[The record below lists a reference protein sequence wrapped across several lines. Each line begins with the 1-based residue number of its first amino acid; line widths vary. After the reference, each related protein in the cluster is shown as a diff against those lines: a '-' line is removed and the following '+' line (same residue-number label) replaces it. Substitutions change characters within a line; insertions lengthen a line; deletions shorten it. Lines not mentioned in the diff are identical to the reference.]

1 MSVVYLSMPRMPASP
16 SRAARGA
23 FTPDVAVSEESFDAI
38 FSQLFEQRF
47 ASLFRYLMRLTD
59 DRELASDLA
68 QEAFVRLYRRGAL
81 PDSPGAWLVTVA
93 HNLLRDLRRSARR
106 QLFLLTARQEH
117 GLDRER
123 TGGAEGKV
131 LADERRDQVRT
142 ALERLSQ
149 RDRQAL
155 LLRHS
160 GHSYRE
166 IAVALEVAESGVG
179 TMLIRASQAFRRAY
193 EEIHGTPD

>member
-1 MSVVYLSMPRMPASP
+1 MSSAQLSILPRPVYRS
-16 SRAARGA
+16 GA
-23 FTPDVAVSEESFDAI
+23 AVSEDSFDAA
-38 FSQLFEQRF
+38 FSRLFEQRF

-68 QEAFVRLYRRGAL
+68 QEAFVRLYRRGTL
-81 PDSPGAWLVTVA
+81 PDTPGAWLVTVA

-106 QLFLLTARQEH
+106 QLGLLTARQER
-117 GLDRER
+117 GSERER
-123 TGGAEGKV
+123 AGGAESEL
-131 LADERRDQVRT
+131 LAQERREQVR
-142 ALERLSQ
+142 AVLNRLSD

-166 IAVALEVAESGVG
+166 IATAMHVAETGVG

-193 EEIHGTPD
+193 EEIHGAPD

>member
-1 MSVVYLSMPRMPASP
+1 
-16 SRAARGA
+16 
-23 FTPDVAVSEESFDAI
+23 VSEDSFDAV

-68 QEAFVRLYRRGAL
+68 QEAFVRLYRRGTL
-81 PDSPGAWLVTVA
+81 PDTPGAWLVTVA
-93 HNLLRDLRRSARR
+93 HNLLRDLRRSGRRRLTLLAARLER
-106 QLFLLTARQEH
+106 
-117 GLDRER
+117 GIDRER
-123 TGGAEGKV
+123 ASGAEGEV
-131 LADERRDQVRT
+131 LAQERREQVRA
-142 ALERLSQ
+142 ALDRLSD
-149 RDRQAL
+149 RDRRAL

-166 IAVALEVAESGVG
+166 IASALSVAESGVG

-193 EEIHGTPD
+193 EEIHGAPD

>member
-1 MSVVYLSMPRMPASP
+1 MSVVQLSILSMPAPRSG
-16 SRAARGA
+16 AARGV
-23 FTPDVAVSEESFDAI
+23 FTPEDAVSEDSFDVA
-38 FSQLFEQRF
+38 FSLLFEQRF
-47 ASLFRYLMRLTD
+47 ASLFRYMMRLTD

-68 QEAFVRLYRRGAL
+68 QEAFVRLYRRGTL
-81 PDSPGAWLVTVA
+81 PDSPGAWLATVA

-106 QLFLLTARQEH
+106 QLVLLTARH
-117 GLDRER
+117 DRGFDRER
-123 TGGAEGKV
+123 ASAEGQV
-131 LADERRDQVRT
+131 LADERRDQVRA
-142 ALERLSQ
+142 ALARLSQ

-166 IAVALEVAESGVG
+166 IATALEVAESGVG

-193 EEIHGTPD
+193 EDIHGTPD

>member
-1 MSVVYLSMPRMPASP
+1 MSVVCLSILPMPASR
-16 SRAARGA
+16 SGAARGA
-23 FTPDVAVSEESFDAI
+23 FTPEDAVSEDSFDAT
-38 FSQLFEQRF
+38 FSRLFEQRF

-68 QEAFVRLYRRGAL
+68 QEAFVRLHRRGAL
-81 PDSPGAWLVTVA
+81 PDNPGAWLVTVA

-106 QLFLLTARQEH
+106 QLVLLTSRQE
-117 GLDRER
+117 GSFDRER
-123 TGGAEGKV
+123 ASGAEGEV
-131 LADERRDQVRT
+131 LAEERRDQVRA
-142 ALERLSQ
+142 ALDRLSV

-166 IAVALEVAESGVG
+166 IAIALTVAETGVG

-193 EEIHGTPD
+193 EEIHGAPD

>member
-1 MSVVYLSMPRMPASP
+1 MPASR
-16 SRAARGA
+16 SGAARGG
-23 FTPDVAVSEESFDAI
+23 FTPEDAVSEDSFDAA

-47 ASLFRYLMRLTD
+47 APLFRYLMRLTD

-68 QEAFVRLYRRGAL
+68 QEAFVRLYRRGTL

-106 QLFLLTARQEH
+106 QLLLLSARQER
-117 GLDRER
+117 GFDRER
-123 TGGAEGKV
+123 ASGAEGQV
-131 LADERRDQVRT
+131 LADERRDQVRA
-142 ALERLSQ
+142 ALERLSP

-160 GHSYRE
+160 GYSYRE
-166 IAVALEVAESGVG
+166 IAAACEVAESGVG

-193 EEIHGTPD
+193 QEIHGTPD

>member
-1 MSVVYLSMPRMPASP
+1 MSVAYISTLPMPASR
-16 SRAARGA
+16 SGAARGV
-23 FTPDVAVSEESFDAI
+23 FTPDDAVSEDSFDAV
-38 FSQLFEQRF
+38 FSRLFEQRF
-47 ASLFRYLMRLTD
+47 GSLFRYLMRLTD

-68 QEAFVRLYRRGAL
+68 QEAFVRLYRRGTL

-106 QLFLLTARQEH
+106 HLLLLSARQER
-117 GLDRER
+117 GGDRDR
-123 TGGAEGKV
+123 GNGPEGQV
-131 LADERRDQVRT
+131 LADERREQVRA

-166 IAVALEVAESGVG
+166 IATVLEVAESGVG